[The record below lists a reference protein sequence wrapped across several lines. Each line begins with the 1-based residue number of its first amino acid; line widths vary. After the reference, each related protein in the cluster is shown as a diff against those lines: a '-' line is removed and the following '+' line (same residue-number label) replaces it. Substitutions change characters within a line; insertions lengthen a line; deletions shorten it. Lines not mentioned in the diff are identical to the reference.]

1 MYTTILKKY
10 LPAFFLFCFIWPPV
24 SAQQRG
30 GDLWFKGV
38 VELES
43 GQRLQGA
50 ISYYSDFKA
59 ALLQIRTEGKTLSYD
74 ANQVVFFRFY
84 DDQLGITRT
93 FYSLPYSPEG
103 GSFEVMLFFETLL
116 EGGHLS
122 ALSKTEFRTETR
134 QAHNPYMYR
143 GHYIPT
149 WYDRNAMR
157 GYSVVV
163 PYETIYLVT
172 PNSPIE
178 PYNQPTSLASR
189 DVRFRKPNQEML
201 MKLVRDRRSQI
212 DAFISQNKL
221 DVRKRQDLLRVVQYY
236 NEIKDQSN

>member
-1 MYTTILKKY
+1 MRINFIHL
-10 LPAFFLFCFIWPPV
+10 LVLFLLIGVGAAPA
-24 SAQQRG
+24 SAQQR
-30 GDLWFKGV
+30 GDLWFKGM
-38 VELES
+38 VELET

-59 ALLQIRTEGKTLSYD
+59 ALLQIRTDGRTLSYD

-93 FYSLPYSPEG
+93 FYSLPFTPEG
-103 GSFEVMLFFETLL
+103 SGHEIMLFFETLL
-116 EGGHLS
+116 EGGYLT

-134 QAHNPYMYR
+134 QPRNPYMYR
-143 GHYIPT
+143 GHYIPS

-172 PNSPIE
+172 PDSHIE
-178 PYNQPTSLASR
+178 AYNQPTSLASQE
-189 DVRFRKPNQEML
+189 VRFRKPNPDML
-201 MKLVRDRRSQI
+201 MQLVRDKRSQV

-236 NEIKDQSN
+236 NEIKDRSN